1 MRWGRLGGPGQ
12 NRKLELS
19 IFFFFLQVY
28 YSKEVVQKHELWVS
42 SWGYF
47 LPIVQFWEAAHVPRT
62 PSPER
67 ISLENIPVPEGG
79 TPLGALNCL
88 EKMCGKKEWDKRTHS
103 DLEEEGSTGEPLG
116 SVPRS
121 LRGPRER

>member
-1 MRWGRLGGPGQ
+1 MGQAGRPWAKQKAGTLY
-12 NRKLELS
+12 
-19 IFFFFLQVY
+19 IYFFLQVY

-67 ISLENIPVPEGG
+67 ISLENIPVPGGG